1 MNPGIPPKRFLA
13 LGLLTAAA
21 YVASAKLGLTLA
33 FVAQQVTVVWPPT
46 GIALAAVLL
55 VGYRSWPFTALGAF
69 VANITRDRT
78 LQAGFNEHLI
88 KPVDFEVLE
97 RLLR

>member
-1 MNPGIPPKRFLA
+1 MNRGIPPKRFLS
-13 LGLLTAAA
+13 LGLFTAAV

-69 VANITRDRT
+69 VANITRIEPCRR
-78 LQAGFNEHLI
+78 ASMNI
-88 KPVDFEVLE
+88 
-97 RLLR
+97 